1 MKTNRKEF
9 FDNLNKISKTNETS
23 KSYDEFSK
31 DAIDGW
37 SSVGFDEMLM
47 KKLDKKM
54 VPKFTLVYP
63 TTVLVA
69 IGITTT
75 LVFNSSIIRH
85 SNQKSTGKTTSSLI
99 TKRTN
104 SNEENEN
111 KLDNRKTQI
120 QSINKQEK
128 NSVVEIY
135 EEKAKEEISF
145 SFQSLPILHFDKF
158 EFKNKD
164 RVNLAK
170 ETYLNDYKVVDYRFY
185 RKRPLEEQK
194 NELLTGVPA
203 SFETNENLK
212 TNDELEI
219 EKSYFNFLEK
229 SLKLLK
235 EEKYNFAEERFELI
249 LKTYEL
255 DVNALFYLAIT
266 KYKLKEYRSC
276 LEMLDKLENARFTN
290 FNDDADWFRLNCY
303 FELRDDIKFED
314 LKNKMLNENHPYSKM
329 IQKIEY

>member
-1 MKTNRKEF
+1 
-9 FDNLNKISKTNETS
+9 
-23 KSYDEFSK
+23 
-31 DAIDGW
+31 
-37 SSVGFDEMLM
+37 MLM

-128 NSVVEIY
+128 KSVVEIY

-276 LEMLDKLENARFTN
+276 LEMLDKLENARKL
-290 FNDDADWFRLNCY
+290 A
-303 FELRDDIKFED
+303 E
-314 LKNKMLNENHPYSKM
+314 LNEEIVADRDLGKGFM
-329 IQKIEY
+329 IGHSFFSDPPINPPDGGRAWYKNVIETEIDPLLREYWFDKTDDDLSQRVTDLLG